1 MMTQQ
6 QLLAEIEADR
16 DGDGINESTFQETRF
31 FNAAEIEVYGFEA
44 ESVWQ
49 VTDQLRVQGSLGW
62 MESEFKEFQADT
74 NFDGTIDTT
83 LDGNPVARAPELTYN
98 LDVLFDHN
106 FAGGNLGWNLNVNY
120 VDEATYAYTSVPSTP
135 DGITDERTLVNAA
148 VTYRPDGGSW
158 WVRAFGKNLTDEEYR
173 LGELPVANLWVMS
186 YYGQPITFGVEG
198 GIDFDW

>member
-1 MMTQQ
+1 M
-6 QLLAEIEADR
+6 
-16 DGDGINESTFQETRF
+16 
-31 FNAAEIEVYGFEA
+31 
-44 ESVWQ
+44 
-49 VTDQLRVQGSLGW
+49 QGSLGW

-120 VDEATYAYTSVPSTP
+120 VDEATYAYTVVPSTP
-135 DGITDERTLVNAA
+135 DGITDERTLVNAS

-158 WVRAFGKNLTDEEYR
+158 LS
-173 LGELPVANLWVMS
+173 L
-186 YYGQPITFGVEG
+186 IH
-198 GIDFDW
+198 I